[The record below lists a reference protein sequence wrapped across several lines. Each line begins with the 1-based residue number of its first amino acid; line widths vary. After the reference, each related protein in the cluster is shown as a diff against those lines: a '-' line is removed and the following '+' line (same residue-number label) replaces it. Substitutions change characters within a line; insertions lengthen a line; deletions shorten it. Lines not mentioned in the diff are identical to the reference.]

1 MQANIEIN
9 LEAKLMKSHKTI
21 TAISLIAALFF
32 VGLPFSSANA
42 EEILTAQDHLQ
53 IAKRHEVLLKEA
65 ETNLVEHT
73 AALEDYESRSYYY
86 GRGGQDFQSHEKAN
100 IREYAK
106 IVAENKAQAELHY
119 KLAGQGQ
126 TSKFLSGSISNTPSN

>member
-1 MQANIEIN
+1 
-9 LEAKLMKSHKTI
+9 MKTQKTI

-32 VGLPFSSANA
+32 VSLPFGSASA

-53 IAKRHEVLLKEA
+53 IAKRHEALLKEA
-65 ETNLVEHT
+65 EAKLVEHQ

-100 IREYAK
+100 IREYEE
-106 IVAENKAQAELHY
+106 IVVENKAQAELHY
-119 KLAGQGQ
+119 KLAGENQ
-126 TSKFLSGSISNTPSN
+126 TPKFVSGSIGNTQAN

>member
-1 MQANIEIN
+1 
-9 LEAKLMKSHKTI
+9 MKTQKTI

-32 VGLPFSSANA
+32 VGLPFASASA
-42 EEILTAQDHLQ
+42 EEILIAQDHLQ
-53 IAKRHEVLLKEA
+53 MAKRHEVLLKEA
-65 ETNLVEHT
+65 EAKLVEHK

-100 IREYAK
+100 IREYEK

-119 KLAGQGQ
+119 KLAGESQ
-126 TSKFLSGSISNTPSN
+126 TPKFVSGSIGNKEVN